1 MYIILKR
8 FLCFLGSLLGSYNR
22 YDLKNRDAD
31 MGNPNLNVYHS
42 IDEMDGKKIEHVY
55 DEIKQNNDE
64 SEYDQLDHPRPV
76 SSYKQYNRMANGF
89 CSKSSDNAGPSSLK
103 DPELGEM

>member
-1 MYIILKR
+1 
-8 FLCFLGSLLGSYNR
+8 
-22 YDLKNRDAD
+22 

-64 SEYDQLDHPRPV
+64 SEYDQLDNPRPV
-76 SSYKQYNRMANGF
+76 SSYNQYHRMPNGF
-89 CSKSSDNAGPSSLK
+89 CSKPSDSAGPSSIKDK
-103 DPELGEM
+103 DPELGET

>member
-1 MYIILKR
+1 
-8 FLCFLGSLLGSYNR
+8 
-22 YDLKNRDAD
+22 

-64 SEYDQLDHPRPV
+64 SEYDQLENPRPV
-76 SSYKQYNRMANGF
+76 NSYKQYNQMPNGT
-89 CSKSSDNAGPSSLK
+89 CSTLSDSAGPSKMKDK
-103 DPELGEM
+103 DPELGET